1 MDGTLRIT
9 GDAVADGLLRTD
21 PLALVIGMLLDQQVP
36 MEWAFRGP
44 ATLRERLGHLDCRRI
59 AAMDEERLVE
69 ICCEPPAIHRF
80 PAVMARRIHG
90 VCVLLVDRFDGD
102 VERLWDGPAEHTYRR
117 LRALPGFGDEKARI
131 LIAILAKRYGIRP
144 DEWER
149 VCAPFGDSQPR
160 TAADVDG
167 PETLAAVKAWKAH
180 QRSVGR
186 SKQD

>member
-1 MDGTLRIT
+1 MGGTLRIT
-9 GDAVADGLLRTD
+9 GDATADDLLRTE
-21 PLALVIGMLLDQQVP
+21 PLALVVGMLLDQQVP

-44 ATLRERLGHLDCRRI
+44 ATLRARLGHLDCRRI

-69 ICCEPPAIHRF
+69 ISCEPPAIHRF

-90 VCVLLVDRFDGD
+90 ICVRVVEEYDGT
-102 VERLWDGPAEHTYRR
+102 VERLWEGQPEETYRR
-117 LRALPGFGDEKARI
+117 LRELPGYGDEKARI
-131 LIAILAKRYGIRP
+131 LIAILAKRYGVTP
-144 DEWER
+144 EGWER